1 MDRELSIF
9 GMLRDTR
16 ARRLGAGRFGTLN
29 VAPLMILE
37 NSLK

>member
-9 GMLRDTR
+9 GMLQDTR
-16 ARRLGAGRFGTLN
+16 AHRLGVGWFGTLN
-29 VAPLMILE
+29 VAPLMILK